1 MKPMRLVL
9 LSILLV
15 ALTFSRIPLQAN
27 GLNLNGQGSKAI
39 AMGGA
44 FIGQADDY
52 SAVFWNPA
60 GLTQMKKTSFSLFGT
75 VLIPTETYKF
85 ATAAIDA
92 KTANKIYPSGSAG
105 FFKPL
110 SDKLVVGI
118 LAYVPAGSGAEWN
131 GDDLKN
137 LSYGKSLEWESMIA
151 VITVSPAI
159 AYKITDDL
167 SLGATLNINYGML
180 NLKKP
185 ALFSAYKL
193 AAQYE
198 EDSTAVGFGA
208 TIGLLFKPT
217 DKLGIGLTLR
227 TPSKIK
233 FKGDASNGLAPILL
247 KASATSDIERDATW
261 PMWIG
266 GGISFK
272 PVEKLT
278 LNADLQYTDWKK
290 LDTIKATYTDAAWQT
305 YFANGTIIDLR
316 WKDKIQY
323 RFGLEYKLSDQF
335 ALRGGYYY
343 DPVVGP
349 DETFTILLPQF
360 TYNVVTFGLG
370 YRTEAISLDLAIEHL
385 MGSDR
390 TINPA
395 TFTNPL
401 TDPGMPGIQGMQ
413 LWVPNI
419 SLTYRF

>member
-1 MKPMRLVL
+1 MKSMRLVL

-44 FIGQADDY
+44 FIGQADDF

-75 VLIPTETYKF
+75 DLIPSVTYKF
-85 ATAAIDA
+85 ATYGVDA
-92 KTANKIYPSGSAG
+92 KSASKMYPSGSAG

-118 LAYVPAGSGAEWN
+118 LAYVPAGSGAKWDGEQ
-131 GDDLKN
+131 LKILTYN
-137 LSYGKSLEWESMIA
+137 KALQWESLIA
-151 VITVSPAI
+151 VVTVSPAI
-159 AYKITDDL
+159 AYKITDTL

-180 NLKKP
+180 KLKKP

-193 AAQYE
+193 AAQYDE
-198 EDSTAVGFGA
+198 NSTAVGFGA

-227 TPSKIK
+227 APTKIK
-233 FKGDASNGLAPILL
+233 FKGDAHNGLAPILL
-247 KASATSDIERDATW
+247 KASDTSDIEREATW

-266 GGISFK
+266 AGISFK

-278 LNADLQYTDWKK
+278 LNADLQYTNWKK
-290 LDTIKATYTDAAWQT
+290 VQKIEATYSDTAWQAS
-305 YFANGTIIDLR
+305 FAKAAAIDLR
-316 WKDKIQY
+316 WKDAIQC

-349 DETFTILLPQF
+349 DETLTILLPQY

-370 YRTEAISLDLAIEHL
+370 YNTEKISLDLCVEHL
-385 MGSDR
+385 MGKDR

-395 TFTNPL
+395 TFPSPL
-401 TDPGMPGIQGMQ
+401 TDPGMPGIHGMQ
-413 LWVPNI
+413 IWVPNI

>member
-1 MKPMRLVL
+1 MRPMRLVWMSL
-9 LSILLV
+9 LLV
-15 ALTFSRIPLQAN
+15 ALTFSQIPLQAN

-44 FIGQADDY
+44 FIGQADDF

-75 VLIPTETYKF
+75 ALIPTGTYKF
-85 ATAAIDA
+85 ATYGIDA
-92 KTANKIYPSGSAG
+92 KTVDKMYPSGSVG

-118 LAYVPAGSGAEWN
+118 LAYVPAGSGAKWDGEQ
-131 GDDLKN
+131 LKI
-137 LSYGKSLEWESMIA
+137 LSYNKALEWESLIA

-159 AYKITDDL
+159 AYKITDTL
-167 SLGATLNINYGML
+167 SLGATLNINYGTL

-185 ALFSAYKL
+185 ALFSPYKL
-193 AAQYE
+193 AVQYE
-198 EDSTAVGFGA
+198 EESTAVGFGA

-217 DKLGIGLTLR
+217 DKLGIGLNLR
-227 TPSKIK
+227 TPTKIN
-233 FKGDASNGLAPILL
+233 FKGSATNGLAPILL
-247 KASATSDIERDATW
+247 KASDTSDIKREATW

-272 PVEKLT
+272 PIEKLT
-278 LNADLQYTDWKK
+278 LNADLQYTNWEKIQKID
-290 LDTIKATYTDAAWQT
+290 ATYTDTAWQ
-305 YFANGTIIDLR
+305 ANLAKGASIDLR
-316 WKDKIQY
+316 WENKIQY
-323 RFGLEYKLSDQF
+323 RVGLEYKLSDQF

-343 DPVVGP
+343 DPAVGP
-349 DETFTILLPQF
+349 DETLTILLPQF

-370 YRTEAISLDLAIEHL
+370 YQTEKISLDLAIEHL
-385 MGSDR
+385 MGGDR
-390 TINPA
+390 TIDP
-395 TFTNPL
+395 TKFPSPL
-401 TDPGMPGIQGMQ
+401 TDPGMPGVHGMQ